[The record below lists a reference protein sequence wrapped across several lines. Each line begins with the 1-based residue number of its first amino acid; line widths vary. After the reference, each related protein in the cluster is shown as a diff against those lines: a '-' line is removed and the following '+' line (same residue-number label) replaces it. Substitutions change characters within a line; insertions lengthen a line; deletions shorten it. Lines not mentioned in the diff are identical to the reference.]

1 MQIFLCQRPMPGGTQ
16 EPQRFANGFRGAL
29 QECLVYFYTNIV
41 ERFNLTVL
49 DESFKIVLMEKRYL
63 SVEFL
68 DMDLDPWIHEYDYE
82 RLHLGYRNQ
91 GRRPWETTGLYL
103 SGTLKL

>member
-1 MQIFLCQRPMPGGTQ
+1 MQIFLCQRPMHGGTQ
-16 EPQRFANGFRGAL
+16 EPQRFANRCRGAL
-29 QECLVYFYTNIV
+29 QEYLVYFYTNIV

-82 RLHLGYRNQ
+82 RLLLGYGYQ

-103 SGTLKL
+103 WGTLKL